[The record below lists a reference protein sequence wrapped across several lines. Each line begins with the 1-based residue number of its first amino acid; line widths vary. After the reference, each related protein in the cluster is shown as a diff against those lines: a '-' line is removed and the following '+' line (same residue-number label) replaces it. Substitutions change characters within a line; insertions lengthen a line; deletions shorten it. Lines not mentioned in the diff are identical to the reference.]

1 MKKYAVKNNKL
12 LDMAQSIFGKDLV
25 VDAWLISSANSNNHK
40 ELFSQLKYE
49 NNMLTTLL
57 KEKKNEIDIGCI
69 TVAIKFSSGNIVS
82 FSSSE
87 WGDIRTPDYEM
98 IML

>member
-1 MKKYAVKNNKL
+1 
-12 LDMAQSIFGKDLV
+12 MAQSIFGKDLV

-49 NNMLTTLL
+49 NDNLSMSL
-57 KEKKNEIDIGCI
+57 KDKKDEIDIGCI

-87 WGDIRTPDYEM
+87 WGDISTPDYEM